1 MAGKDLCEKGICE
14 KSEGGEGERHVY
26 VSEKSTPGRG
36 NGKCKGP
43 EAGVDLICG
52 GPVRRLL

>member
-1 MAGKDLCEKGICE
+1 MSRKDLCEKGISE
-14 KSEGGEGERHVY
+14 RSEGGEGESHVY
-26 VSEKSTPGRG
+26 VLEKSTAGRG
-36 NGKCKGP
+36 NGKSKGP